1 MESLLPLHCHQVAKP
16 LVSNLVCYI
25 DSDVLQV
32 INLEENNNITQ
43 SAPTNRHD
51 LLVIEEGG
59 LSVGDQAPVL
69 HRSTLEIGNGDH
81 VQLGQWIVGREQL
94 PLAV

>member
-1 MESLLPLHCHQVAKP
+1 MIL
-16 LVSNLVCYI
+16 
-25 DSDVLQV
+25 
-32 INLEENNNITQ
+32 Q

-59 LSVGDQAPVL
+59 LPVGDQAPVL

-81 VQLGQWIVGREQL
+81 VQLGQWIVGREQF